1 VKDGKRATKQ
11 EHALRAKLV
20 TSLFSDSTH
29 RVKTSCPFLAGLF
42 VCMSRECLKEE
53 HWLMP
58 LSQLAII
65 GEPDEFVQLVQ
76 LARLG
81 DTVAFEQLYL
91 RRYRDIY
98 SFMIHLVGNEDAG
111 RDLTHDTFLK
121 AWQELSRLRDPS
133 RFDSWLYRIARNLAW
148 NWLQRQRIVQWL
160 PLPEQEDVSHPPQL
174 SVTGFEHMVEERML
188 LKEALARVA
197 PQYRECVI
205 LQVVQGMQQKTI
217 AALLG
222 LSRESVSK
230 YVSRGLE
237 QLRQVYAQP
246 EPQKATTRQ
255 KE

>member
-1 VKDGKRATKQ
+1 
-11 EHALRAKLV
+11 
-20 TSLFSDSTH
+20 
-29 RVKTSCPFLAGLF
+29 
-42 VCMSRECLKEE
+42 
-53 HWLMP
+53 MP

-81 DTVAFEQLYL
+81 DTVAFEQVYL
-91 RRYRDIY
+91 RRYRDIS
-98 SFMIHLVGNEDAG
+98 SFLILSG
-111 RDLTHDTFLK
+111 
-121 AWQELSRLRDPS
+121 WQRGCRTRPRARYVSQSVARSLSHLRDAS
-133 RFDSWLYRIARNLAW
+133 RFDSWLYRIARNLAR

-160 PLPEQEDVSHPPQL
+160 PLPEQEDVSCPHQL
-174 SVTGFEHMVEERML
+174 SVTGFEHIVEERML

-205 LQVVQGMQQKTI
+205 LQVVQGMPQKTI

-222 LSRESVSK
+222 LSQESVSK

-237 QLRQVYAQP
+237 QLRQVYAP
-246 EPQKATTRQ
+246 TGTPKATTRQ

>member
-91 RRYRDIY
+91 RRYRDI
-98 SFMIHLVGNEDAG
+98 
-111 RDLTHDTFLK
+111 
-121 AWQELSRLRDPS
+121 
-133 RFDSWLYRIARNLAW
+133 
-148 NWLQRQRIVQWL
+148 
-160 PLPEQEDVSHPPQL
+160 
-174 SVTGFEHMVEERML
+174 
-188 LKEALARVA
+188 
-197 PQYRECVI
+197 
-205 LQVVQGMQQKTI
+205 
-217 AALLG
+217 
-222 LSRESVSK
+222 
-230 YVSRGLE
+230 
-237 QLRQVYAQP
+237 
-246 EPQKATTRQ
+246 
-255 KE
+255 